1 MGRDKLEKPA
11 GPHGSA
17 SSLAGFRMDRREGI
31 VLEDWWAV
39 TMSGVLR
46 THDSIVSGS
55 TLVRFG
61 F

>member
-31 VLEDWWAV
+31 VLADWWKV
-39 TMSGVLR
+39 TMSGVH
-46 THDSIVSGS
+46 T
-55 TLVRFG
+55 TP
-61 F
+61 